1 MKSNWAID
9 EIDLKKQMIKLH
21 KMESSS
27 AKTIFIPGLLDAKLH
42 LNTLLAT
49 CRDCIWV
56 VDVVTGVRRRVSDKV
71 LNDTATNHHL
81 VTAGNVIV
89 PEFLKK
95 HSA

>member
-1 MKSNWAID
+1 
-9 EIDLKKQMIKLH
+9 MIKMH
-21 KMESSS
+21 KLESSA

-49 CRDCIWV
+49 CRDCIWL

-71 LNDTATNHHL
+71 WNDTATNHHL
-81 VTAGNVIV
+81 VSAGSVIV

>member
-9 EIDLKKQMIKLH
+9 EINLKKQMIKLH
-21 KMESSS
+21 KMESSA

-49 CRDCIWV
+49 CHDCIWL

-71 LNDTATNHHL
+71 LNGTATNHHI
-81 VTAGNVIV
+81 VFAGSIIV